1 MSDLR
6 TQLTGIYQKH
16 GELTPQ
22 IVVDE
27 ARPKDAPL
35 HDRFEWDDAIAGE
48 KYRRVQGAQ
57 LIRVVRIEIT
67 TPNSDEKKFIRA
79 FSSLHESGDSD
90 RQGYAPT
97 EEILENEIT
106 RKILLGNMQRDIAQL
121 KKRYG
126 HLVEFAET
134 MRRAINEGDAA

>member
-27 ARPKDAPL
+27 ARPVDAPL
-35 HDRFEWDDAIAGE
+35 HDRFEWNDEIAGE
-48 KYRRVQGAQ
+48 KYRLVQGARM
-57 LIRVVRIEIT
+57 IRVARMEVTIV
-67 TPNSDEKKFIRA
+67 NSEEKTFIRA
-79 FSSLHESGDSD
+79 FHSLHENGDD
-90 RQGYAPT
+90 ERQGYAPT
-97 EEILENEIT
+97 EEILENEVT
-106 RKILLGNMQRDIAQL
+106 RKILLRNMEREISQL

-134 MRRAINEGDAA
+134 LHRIINDEDAA

>member
-6 TQLTGIYQKH
+6 SQLTGIYQKH

-27 ARPKDAPL
+27 ARPLDAPL
-35 HDRFEWDDAIAGE
+35 HDRFEWDDEIAGE
-48 KYRRVQGAQ
+48 KYRLVQGSRM
-57 LIRVVRIEIT
+57 IRVVRMEIT
-67 TPNSDEKKFIRA
+67 ITDSEEPTFIRA
-79 FSSLHESGDSD
+79 FHSLHESGDEE
-90 RQGYAPT
+90 RKGYAPT
-97 EEILENEIT
+97 EEILENEMT
-106 RKILLGNMQRDIAQL
+106 RKILLRNMEREISQL

-134 MRRAINEGDAA
+134 MRRVIGDEGAA